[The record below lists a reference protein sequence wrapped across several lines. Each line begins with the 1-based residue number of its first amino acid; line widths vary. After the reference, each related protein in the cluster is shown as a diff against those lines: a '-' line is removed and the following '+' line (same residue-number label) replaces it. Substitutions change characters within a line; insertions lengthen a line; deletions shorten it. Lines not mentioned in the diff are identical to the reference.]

1 MVAGGVSKKDGA
13 YYHAPKEKRLPER
26 KE

>member
-13 YYHAPKEKRLPER
+13 YYHAPKEKRLLER

>member
-26 KE
+26 RE